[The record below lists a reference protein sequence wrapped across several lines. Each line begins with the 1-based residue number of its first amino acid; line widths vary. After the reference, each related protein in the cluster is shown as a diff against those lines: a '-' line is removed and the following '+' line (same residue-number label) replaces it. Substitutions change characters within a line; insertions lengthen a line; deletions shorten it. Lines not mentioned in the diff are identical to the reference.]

1 MAMMQLQFF
10 QNPYHYPHYTASANM
25 TAYGSELNCTPVGVN
40 LRGGTIRVEG
50 DMYEML
56 SANYIRIDRSGGRLY
71 AWISDIRYI
80 NARLFEVEY
89 QVDGFRTYL
98 QHVTLG
104 VQYIERSPEPSTSPD
119 PLLGSD
125 QVEREISSTQ
135 ITPPFANTRVLV
147 VQVRPTTGEMSTIT
161 PVQPS
166 VYQFWVTE
174 YNVHNWQTNSAIS
187 SLLNALKESAET
199 TNIVT
204 MYSIPYMD
212 TSGLSE
218 QTLTVRHHNTTTDI
232 SGFKFVS
239 GTGIGSR
246 LKTYVP
252 IPVSVTQT
260 DIQRVNHSVQ
270 LVIPEAGILNIPDEI
285 AAKGVDLMID
295 VDLYSGAAN
304 YMLVTQTS
312 PREYWPQSV
321 RGSSVS
327 SIPILSDPLSTY
339 ISQNQSALATSL
351 MGDVAMIGGGAAASI
366 GLGGMGLVAGGGAI
380 SSGVNGLINKAGAM
394 RDAGA
399 HYSNP
404 PAFLGTALSNV
415 LNNRYWLIV
424 THDPIDNAQTV
435 AQNYGYAKD
444 KVDTLTLPSS
454 GYIKTQACAVQ
465 SSNGTVPQW
474 AYEEI
479 NERFDNGIHVH

>member
-10 QNPYHYPHYTASANM
+10 QNPYHYPHYTASSNM
-25 TAYGSELNCTPVGVN
+25 TPYGSVLNCTPVGVN
-40 LRGGTIRVEG
+40 LRGGSIRVEG

-56 SANYIRIDRSGGRLY
+56 SANYIRIDRSNGRLY

-80 NARLFEVEY
+80 NTRLFEVEY

-125 QVEREISSTQ
+125 QVEREITSTQ
-135 ITPPFANTRVLV
+135 ITPSFAGTRVLV
-147 VQVRPTTGEMSTIT
+147 VQVRPTSGEMSTIT

-174 YNVHNWQTNSAIS
+174 YNVNNWQTNSAITS
-187 SLLNALKESAET
+187 FLNALKEGAET

-218 QTLTVRHHNTTTDI
+218 QTLIVRHHNTTTEI

-239 GTGIGSR
+239 GTGIGHR

-252 IPVSVTQT
+252 IPVNVTQT
-260 DIQRVNHSVQ
+260 NIQRVNHSVQ
-270 LVIPEAGILNIPDEI
+270 LVIPEAGIINIPDEI
-285 AAKGVDLMID
+285 TAKGVNLMID
-295 VDLYSGAAN
+295 VDLYSGATN
-304 YMLVTQTS
+304 YMLTTETT
-312 PREYWPQSV
+312 PRQYWPQSV
-321 RGSSVS
+321 RGSSVAH
-327 SIPILSDPLSTY
+327 IPILSDPLSTY
-339 ISQNQSALATSL
+339 VSQNQSALATSL
-351 MGDVAMIGGGAAASI
+351 MGDVASIAGGAAMSVA
-366 GLGGMGLVAGGGAI
+366 GGPMGLAAGGGAI
-380 SSGVNGLINKAGAM
+380 SNGVGGLISKAGNM

-399 HYSNP
+399 QNSNP
-404 PAFLGTALSNV
+404 PAFLGTALSNT
-415 LNNRYWLIV
+415 LNNRYWLVV
-424 THDPIDNAQTV
+424 THDPIDNAQIV
-435 AQNYGYAKD
+435 AQKYGYAKD

-454 GYIKTQACAVQ
+454 GYIKTQACSVE
-465 SSNGTVPQW
+465 SSNGTVPLW

-479 NERFDNGIHVH
+479 NGRFNTGIHVH